1 MNFII
6 NLEKDDTIEDLKVA
20 LDQLSELSFDLDA
33 IIINSYRGSVTTLPK
48 NPIPNVTTIYN
59 ETGLSHNGGLR
70 P

>member
-6 NLEKDDTIEDLKVA
+6 NLEKDDLIEDLKVA
-20 LDQLSELSFDLDA
+20 LDQLSEMGYDLSS
-33 IIINSYRGSVTTLPK
+33 IIINSYRGPVEIIPK
-48 NPIPNVTTIYN
+48 NPMPNVTTIYN